1 MVTIKSREEIQML
14 RNAGMALSRVIS
26 GLKKAVKPG
35 VATKDLD
42 NLALELMADEHVL
55 PAFKGYHGFPANIC
69 ASVNEEVVHGIP
81 GERVLKDG
89 DILSLDVGVNLNGF
103 FSDSAV
109 TVPVGRIDGRAKKL
123 IQVTKEALYLGIKQA
138 RAHNC
143 LFDISYAIQRHVESH
158 KFSVVRQFVGHGI
171 GRNIHEEPEIPNFG
185 RPHQGIKLLP
195 GMVFAIEP
203 MVNMGTWQ
211 TTIAENSWTAL
222 TKDGL
227 PSAHFEHT
235 VVITDDDPEILTEI
249 TGDPA

>member
-1 MVTIKSREEIQML
+1 MVIIKTAEEIQAL
-14 RNAGMALSRVIS
+14 KKAGMALARVIN
-26 GLKKAVKPG
+26 GLTRAVKPG
-35 VATKDLD
+35 VTTKDLD
-42 NLALELMADEHVL
+42 NLALELMAAEHVE

-69 ASVNEEVVHGIP
+69 TSVNDEVVHGIP
-81 GERVLKDG
+81 GMRVLKEG

-109 TVPVGRIDGRAKKL
+109 TVPVGKINARAKKL

-143 LFDISYAIQRHVESH
+143 LFDISYAIQRHVESQ
-158 KFSVVRQFVGHGI
+158 KFAVVRQFVGHGI
-171 GRNIHEEPEIPNFG
+171 GRNLHEEPEIPNFG

-195 GMVFAIEP
+195 GMVLAIEP

-211 TTIAENSWTAL
+211 TSIAANNWTAL

-235 VVITDDDPEILTEI
+235 IVITQGDPEILSEV
-249 TGDPA
+249 